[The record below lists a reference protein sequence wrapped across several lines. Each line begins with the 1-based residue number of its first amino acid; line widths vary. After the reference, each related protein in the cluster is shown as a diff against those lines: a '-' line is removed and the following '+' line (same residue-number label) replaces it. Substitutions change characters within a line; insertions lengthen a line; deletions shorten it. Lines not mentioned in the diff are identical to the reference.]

1 MDMIVG
7 GPEAGY
13 GFESV
18 TENSE
23 LVRVLLDRRV
33 ELAGTAETAGGVAL
47 MRAYSDLTDSLV
59 RRIFALSTSD
69 SPSATHRAP
78 RDIALLAVGGYGRRE
93 MSPHS
98 DVDITFVVGGEEDD
112 EIDSIVKRAFRILMD
127 VLEEAGLKVGYSY
140 RRVDDVENLPLDTQ
154 TALLDARWIAGSFA
168 VAGAFY
174 SALRGA
180 ITPAAFVSA
189 HVRIRNNPGPGLD
202 TPYVVE
208 PNIKEGRGG
217 LRDLHAARW
226 IAQAAYKLVGD
237 RVWDGLR
244 ARGVLLDG
252 EIQAVSDAV
261 EFIARTRN
269 NLHLLTGRGQEILGA
284 SRHAE
289 IAKRMGFG
297 DGGEESARE
306 FISTYYGH
314 SRELWLI
321 YHKIAEACLGQD
333 LEIEPGVVARS
344 GSLHILDR
352 GLLARDNGALIGLFR
367 HAQSYGLQIH
377 READDLIAAAASGY
391 KLTPSACRSF
401 IDILAGPG
409 AAESLRAMAE
419 LGVLQAIIPRFGALM
434 SYIPGDA
441 AHKFTVGEHSLRA
454 VENLGKLF
462 SEDNDQLNDIFSR
475 IQNLEVLFLATLMH
489 DCGKLDTRRD
499 HSRAGATAARK
510 FAAQLGL
517 SDESCD
523 RVEFLVRHH
532 LRMGETA
539 RLRDL
544 HQRKTIRDFI
554 SVVKDQQLLDM
565 LFLLTVADH
574 RAVGTSN
581 WSQVQVRFL
590 LELHERAMS
599 ALKSPHSDG
608 PDIERH
614 RSRVR
619 RELALA
625 NIPPDEVDEHCAC
638 MPASYLLN
646 TPPDDLAAHIG
657 YVRTV
662 RGGSPAMDMKDDR
675 AGQFTLLTVV
685 AGDKQG
691 LLSEIAGVVHAM
703 NIDVHAAQIFTR
715 HSPVDDIAIDIL
727 YIDLEGRTL
736 TEMKKWQLE
745 AGLMEVLGGNTPMD
759 DFLRQ
764 WGKKRPDR
772 VDNVS
777 LRVLDNLSDHQTV
790 TEIRAPDV
798 PGILHHLTRQI
809 SGQGLSIHSA
819 RVGTWGYEAHDVFYV
834 TDNNGGLVTD
844 PQIEGLAAALGA
856 SLVPR

>member
-1 MDMIVG
+1 MEMIVG
-7 GPEAGY
+7 GPEAGF
-13 GFESV
+13 GFESI
-18 TENSE
+18 TDNSE
-23 LVRVLLDRRV
+23 LVRVLSEKRL
-33 ELAGTAETAGGVAL
+33 ELAGMAETVGGVAL
-47 MRAYSDLTDSLV
+47 MRAYSDLTDALV
-59 RRIFALSTSD
+59 RRIIALSTFQAESGN
-69 SPSATHRAP
+69 PSARHRAS
-78 RDIALLAVGGYGRRE
+78 RDIAILAVGGYGRRE

-98 DVDITFVVGGEEDD
+98 DVDVTFVVGGEEDD
-112 EIDSIVKRAFRILMD
+112 EIDNIVKRAFRMLMD
-127 VLEEAGLKVGYSY
+127 VLEEAHLKVGYSY
-140 RRVDDVENLPLDTQ
+140 RRVDDVENLRLDTQ

-168 VAGAFY
+168 AAGRFY
-174 SALRGA
+174 SALRQA
-180 ITPAAFVSA
+180 ITPAAFVSE
-189 HVRIRNNPGPGLD
+189 HVRTRNNPGPNLD

-217 LRDLHAARW
+217 SATSTPP
-226 IAQAAYKLVGD
+226 
-237 RVWDGLR
+237 DGSPRSRSTLR
-244 ARGVLLDG
+244 ATMCGTASVPEGSFWTAKSRPFPRLSSSSPAPATIFTCSPV
-252 EIQAVSDAV
+252 APRKSSA
-261 EFIARTRN
+261 
-269 NLHLLTGRGQEILGA
+269 HL
-284 SRHAE
+284 RHAE

-297 DGGEESARE
+297 DRGEESARE

-333 LEIEPGVVARS
+333 LRIEPGVVVRS

-352 GLLARDNGALIGLFR
+352 GLLARDSGALIRLFR
-367 HAQSYGLQIH
+367 HAQSYRLQIH

-401 IDILAGPG
+401 IDILASPG

-419 LGVLQAIIPRFGALM
+419 LGVLQAIVPRFRDLM
-434 SYIPGDA
+434 NFIPGDA

-462 SEDNDQLNDIFSR
+462 SEDNEQFTDIFSR

-489 DCGKLDTRRD
+489 DCGKLDTGRD
-499 HSRAGATAARK
+499 HSRAGASAARK
-510 FAAQLGL
+510 VAARLGL
-517 SDESCD
+517 SEEARD

-544 HQRKTIRDFI
+544 HQRGTIRDFI

-574 RAVGTSN
+574 SAVGSSN
-581 WSQVQVRFL
+581 WNQVQVRFL

-625 NIPPDEVDEHCAC
+625 SIPPDEVDEHCAS

-662 RGGSPAMDMKDDR
+662 RAGSPAVDMKDDR

-685 AGDKQG
+685 ARDRQG

-727 YIDLEGRTL
+727 YIDLEGR
-736 TEMKKWQLE
+736 
-745 AGLMEVLGGNTPMD
+745 
-759 DFLRQ
+759 
-764 WGKKRPDR
+764 
-772 VDNVS
+772 S
-777 LRVLDNLSDHQTV
+777 LQR
-790 TEIRAPDV
+790 
-798 PGILHHLTRQI
+798 
-809 SGQGLSIHSA
+809 
-819 RVGTWGYEAHDVFYV
+819 
-834 TDNNGGLVTD
+834 
-844 PQIEGLAAALGA
+844 
-856 SLVPR
+856 